1 MSFRSEQ
8 WLRLANYHLNLFD
21 TVVLA
26 RRLQIPLADPRLILN
41 LASKRRD
48 DRYSRGY
55 DARDRDHGCGYDC
68 ARGSAQLDADVEGL
82 G

>member
-1 MSFRSEQ
+1 M
-8 WLRLANYHLNLFD
+8 RLASYHLSLFD

-26 RRLQIPLADPRLILN
+26 RRSQIPLADPKLILN

-48 DRYSRGY
+48 NRYSRGY
-55 DARDRDHGCGYDC
+55 DARDRDHDCGYDC

>member
-1 MSFRSEQ
+1 MLSAACKLSPQPIRYRRS
-8 WLRLANYHLNLFD
+8 
-21 TVVLA
+21 
-26 RRLQIPLADPRLILN
+26 QIPFADPKLIFD

-48 DRYSRGY
+48 NRYSRGY
-55 DARDRDHGCGYDC
+55 DARDRDHDCGYDC